1 MKFETG
7 VFPDPSF
14 RGAGQWCCFLKGAKE
29 EEREGD
35 LITFMAS
42 LLPSYF
48 PLLISA
54 ASSPLSGQYL
64 FCFLFLCT
72 FPLLYTVVPS
82 PILLLLFFHRG
93 DYVFCPLPPPPPVA
107 PTDLPSLRLCCPTWP
122 GTNFLLPKRTCGG
135 GRVSKV
141 GKRKEKDRRQS
152 RGEEKLH
159 SSHCF
164 ARTNIKSSLSFFLT
178 SSFNAGSRFL
188 LPWRGALFHSNAL

>member
-1 MKFETG
+1 MVLLFKRCQGRGKGRGSYNFYG
-7 VFPDPSF
+7 FSPPFLFPPSNL
-14 RGAGQWCCFLKGAKE
+14 CCFLSSFRAV
-29 EEREGD
+29 
-35 LITFMAS
+35 LI
-42 LLPSYF
+42 LF
-48 PLLISA
+48 PL
-54 ASSPLSGQYL
+54 PLYL
-64 FCFLFLCT
+64 
-72 FPLLYTVVPS
+72 PPPLYTVVLS
-82 PILLLLFFHRG
+82 PILLFLFFHRG